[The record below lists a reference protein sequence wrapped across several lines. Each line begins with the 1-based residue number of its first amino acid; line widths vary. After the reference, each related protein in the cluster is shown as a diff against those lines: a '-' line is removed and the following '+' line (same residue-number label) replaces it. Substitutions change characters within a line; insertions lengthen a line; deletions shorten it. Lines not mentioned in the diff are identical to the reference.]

1 MTVDDWV
8 TVVSQIAVTLAA
20 VLILIRIPRHLVG
33 WLLAAFAVLSLA
45 QNLAAY
51 LAVQGLRAH
60 PGPVPCAPC
69 LASFSEAAQRPL
81 IGLALALLLVFPD
94 GKLPS
99 GRWRPVA
106 LSISVVFPLWFVVH
120 LLAPGRLIE
129 SPFTGLPNALGIA
142 FFGTAALK
150 ALYFAFLPAAGLLGA
165 AVAVSVLWRFC
176 RSLGDERQQ
185 LKIVGLAFFGV
196 VVGLA
201 ALGVTGALAPAAME
215 AAGDVLALFLWTV
228 LPLAVVVAMSR
239 YRLYDIDL
247 LINRTLV
254 YGLLSLLTL
263 ATYTAVVLAAG
274 RLASSPWTSPWTVAL
289 ATLAAAS
296 VISPGR
302 RRIQREV
309 DRLFSRREY
318 DAVRLVEDFAR
329 QWRDAPQPP
338 AAVTGILAQA
348 LGDPSLTVAYW
359 LRERA
364 AYTDARGT
372 PVTVPGRDGAD
383 RGRPVT
389 LVARASEPIAA
400 LIHDPVLQRCPA
412 LLSAVTRASLLVLE
426 NARLQAEVCVQLA
439 EVRRSRAR
447 IIEAADAERQRIE
460 RDLHDGAQQRL
471 VALALRLTLAQRNPA
486 ASAGLPA
493 GELVAFTVEEL
504 NATVNDLRELAR
516 GIAPVSLVEEGLG
529 AALDGIAARTPTP
542 VIVDVPDRRFPAPV
556 ERAVYYMACE
566 AVTNAVKHAAA
577 TAITVRV
584 QAGQDTVRLAVTD
597 DGCGGAHLNG
607 GSGLRG
613 LTDRVEALGGT
624 LVLTSPPDAGTVLDA
639 EVPCES

>member
-20 VLILIRIPRHLVG
+20 ALVLVRFPRHPVG
-33 WLLAAFAVLSLA
+33 WLLAAFAVISLA

-51 LAVQGLRAH
+51 LAVTGLQTH
-60 PGPVPCAPC
+60 PGSVPGAPY

-99 GRWRPVA
+99 SRWRPVA
-106 LSISVVFPLWFVVH
+106 LGIGVVFPLWFVVH
-120 LLAPGRLIE
+120 LLAPDRLVE
-129 SPFTGLPNALGIA
+129 SPFSGLPNAFGVT

-150 ALYFAFLPAAGLLGA
+150 ALYFAFLPAAGLLAA
-165 AVAVSVLWRFC
+165 AVAVSVLWRFR
-176 RSLGDERQQ
+176 RSRGDERQQ
-185 LKIVGLAFFGV
+185 LKVVGLAFLGV
-196 VVGLA
+196 VLGLA
-201 ALGVTGALAPAAME
+201 VLGVTGALAPAAMD

-254 YGLLSLLTL
+254 YGLLTLLTL
-263 ATYTAVVLAAG
+263 AAYAAVVLVAG
-274 RLASSPWTSPWTVAL
+274 RVASSPWTSPWTVAL

-309 DRLFSRREY
+309 DRRFSRREY
-318 DAVRLVEDFAR
+318 DAVRLIEDFAR
-329 QWRDAPQPP
+329 QWRDVPQPS
-338 AAVTGILAQA
+338 AAVAGTLARA

-364 AYTDARGT
+364 IYADA
-372 PVTVPGRDGAD
+372 D
-383 RGRPVT
+383 GRPAAVPDADQEGERAVT
-389 LVARASEPIAA
+389 LVAHGSDPIAA
-400 LIHDPVLQRCPA
+400 LIHDPVLRRLPA
-412 LLSAVTRASLLVLE
+412 LLSSVTRASLLVLE
-426 NARLQAEVCVQLA
+426 NARLRAEVSIQLA

-471 VALALRLTLAQRNPA
+471 VALALRLTLAQRNA
-486 ASAGLPA
+486 AAGASLLT
-493 GELVAFTVEEL
+493 GELVNFTVGEL
-504 NATVNDLRELAR
+504 NGTVNDLRELAR
-516 GIAPVSLVEEGLG
+516 GIAPASLAEEGLA
-529 AALDGIAARTPTP
+529 AALDGIATRTPTP
-542 VIVDVPDRRFPAPV
+542 VTVDVPDRRYPAPV
-556 ERAVYYMACE
+556 ERAIYYVACE
-566 AVTNAVKHAAA
+566 AVTNAVKHSAAS
-577 TAITVRV
+577 TITVCVRA
-584 QAGQDTVRLAVTD
+584 QQDAVRLTVTD
-597 DGCGGAHLNG
+597 DGRGGAHLNG

-613 LTDRVEALGGT
+613 LNDRIEALGGT
-624 LVLTSPPDAGTVLDA
+624 LVVASPPDAGTVLTA